1 MTTLVIFKIAW
12 KNVWRHKVRSS
23 IVMLAVTIG
32 LFGGLASTG
41 VMKGMIEDMV
51 RNTIENQVSDIQIHN
66 RNYPAN
72 YETKYLISNSSEVIN
87 KIKETEG
94 VRAVCQRTKISG
106 MASTASKATG
116 VVINGIE
123 PEKEKKVTKIYTKLT
138 DSLSSYF
145 SSSRKN
151 RILISKKLAKELNA
165 KIKSKVIITFQDYD
179 GNLTGASFKVE
190 GIYKTQNDIFDSQN
204 VFVKKSDL
212 DRLLDLPEN
221 SSHEI
226 AILLTNNQDTYTTL
240 PEIRKVIPDYLA
252 EGWYDIDPYLEIA
265 SSMTNYMLLIFMSI
279 IMLALGFVIVN
290 TMLMVVLERTKELGM
305 IMAIGMNRRKVFTM
319 IFYETSILGSVGAL
333 LGIAI
338 SIWFTT
344 YYSESGLNISIFA
357 EGFEALGYSTLI
369 HPFLEINDYVQI
381 VILVFVTGLI
391 ASVFPTIR
399 ALKMKP
405 VEAIR
410 E

>member
-1 MTTLVIFKIAW
+1 MTTIVIFKIAW

-41 VMKGMIEDMV
+41 VMKGMVEDMV

-66 RNYPAN
+66 RSYPAN
-72 YETKYLISNSSEVIN
+72 YEIKYLISNSSEVIN
-87 KIKETEG
+87 KIEQIRG
-94 VRAVCQRTKISG
+94 VKAVCQRTKISG
-106 MASTASKATG
+106 MVSTASKATG
-116 VVINGIE
+116 VVVNGIE
-123 PEKEKKVTKIYTKLT
+123 PENEKRVTKIYTKLT

-145 SSSRKN
+145 SSKRKN
-151 RILISKKLAKELNA
+151 RIVISKKLAKELNA
-165 KIKSKVIITFQDYD
+165 KIKSKIIITFQDYD

-190 GIYKTQNDIFDSQN
+190 GIYKTQNDMFDGQN

-212 DRLLDLPEN
+212 DRLLDLPKN

-226 AILLTNNQDTYTTL
+226 AVLLTNNQDTYTTL
-240 PEIRKVIPDYLA
+240 PEIKKVIPDYLA
-252 EGWYDIDPYLEIA
+252 EGWYDIEPYLEMT
-265 SSMTNYMLLIFMSI
+265 SSMTSYMLLIFMSI

-305 IMAIGMNRRKVFTM
+305 IMAIGMNRGKVFTM
-319 IFYETSILGSVGAL
+319 IFYETSILGSVGAI

-344 YYSESGLNISIFA
+344 YYSNSGLDITMFA

-369 HPFLEINDYVQI
+369 HPFLELNDYIQVI
-381 VILVFVTGLI
+381 ILVFITGLI